1 MRPGANAKSSEG
13 ASRFEVLSP
22 NRLKVLRASS
32 KKDLPEHLSVRD
44 AMLAVAKLEVETRAT
59 RKFQDGDT
67 INPEA
72 GIGPMPAGGAASGVL
87 DFAEERRLE
96 TREARR
102 RA

>member
-44 AMLAVAKLEVETRAT
+44 AMLAVAKLE
-59 RKFQDGDT
+59 
-67 INPEA
+67 
-72 GIGPMPAGGAASGVL
+72 GGNLPIPLDPIARSGVTRSRIPE
-87 DFAEERRLE
+87 DPNAIGAKRRGESGDYCL
-96 TREARR
+96 TG
-102 RA
+102 